1 MKTDVGQVDH
11 VLRLSDGTSEKIRDS
26 QTCRYGGQIYFHWYK
41 ILGLL
46 YKRAL
51 FDLQFVHNL
60 FWLKLNWNARS
71 KLFYCIIYRSFM
83 LWWSSRTLTKLK
95 SQSQKRFNERKYQY
109 KNKNHS
115 GTDTSKL
122 SDINLVPNLNF
133 CAKYDR
139 GLDLGFWELLKP
151 LKWTNI
157 TSFFLIWLKRSTK
170 IFISLWI

>member
-1 MKTDVGQVDH
+1 
-11 VLRLSDGTSEKIRDS
+11 
-26 QTCRYGGQIYFHWYK
+26 
-41 ILGLL
+41 
-46 YKRAL
+46 
-51 FDLQFVHNL
+51 
-60 FWLKLNWNARS
+60 
-71 KLFYCIIYRSFM
+71 
-83 LWWSSRTLTKLK
+83 LTKLK

-157 TSFFLIWLKRSTK
+157 QTGLFYTTNPVFYTSGNRFVHRTGMFGNL
-170 IFISLWI
+170 